1 MLTTQ
6 TKLSDDL
13 NHRDTAPILD
23 VRERIELLSEKLA
36 TVKSTLACDRQAVA
50 ECKSDAD
57 ALLRAAEDAAR
68 LAERLKANNY
78 TTDYSVQT
86 PSPFFWQLIDQC
98 ESRMQLYTQHIDELA
113 RFLAGSAD
121 YRQFSPQ
128 MLRDI
133 MQHQYELFMALASS
147 VAAVHEVVNA
157 RKDAFLR
164 ARRRAMPREAARVP
178 DPFEK
183 TRQPTI
189 DFFQPTAAQAREL
202 ALETR
207 AQLSEAAAALAAVP
221 PTTAAATT
229 TFGLPGAATAA
240 TPGAF
245 SFGTPGAT
253 AAGATTTALGTTAKP
268 LFGSTTPAAATTPLF
283 GSTGVGGAPKTF
295 TLTTK

>member
-1 MLTTQ
+1 VLTTQ

-13 NHRDTAPILD
+13 NHRDTAPVLD
-23 VRERIELLSEKLA
+23 VRERIALLCEKLA
-36 TVKSTLACDRQAVA
+36 TVKSTLACDRQAVV

-207 AQLSEAAAALAAVP
+207 AQLSEAAAAQAALP
-221 PTTAAATT
+221 PTTTGFAVPGTTPAATT
-229 TFGLPGAATAA
+229 G
-240 TPGAF
+240 GAF
-245 SFGTPGAT
+245 SFGTP
-253 AAGATTTALGTTAKP
+253 AAAATTTTTPGAAAKP
-268 LFGSTTPAAATTPLF
+268 LFGAATTTPASTTPLF
-283 GSTGVGGAPKTF
+283 GAGGAPRTF
-295 TLTTK
+295 SITTK